1 NERRFNLRLVRALSA
16 GNRKRKESL
25 LSIMQPVILVILDGW
40 GINPKKEGNAIAQAS
55 IPNIDRL
62 TRKFPVSSLSMSG
75 VDVGLPEG
83 QMGNSEVG
91 HMILG
96 AGRIV
101 YQDLTL
107 IHQDIDEGSFY
118 RNKNLLDAM
127 RKTRDKSGR
136 LHLMGLLGDG
146 GVHSHQRH
154 MEALIEMARREKVGT
169 VYLDFFLDGRD
180 TPPNSGEQFMLDLN
194 EKLKAYPEVR
204 IATVSGRYYAM
215 DRDKRWDRT
224 EKAYLC
230 LTEGIG
236 NKADSALEA
245 IRNSYK
251 DKVTDEFVLPTII
264 SGVVPEG
271 LIRDGDGVIF
281 FNFRADRARELTRA
295 LTEEDFKEFPRKRRV
310 ALSALATMTQKAETF
325 KGPVAYPPREIKKIL
340 GELASEAGIRQLRI
354 AETEKYAHVTY
365 FFNGGEENKFPSEER
380 ILIPSPKDVATYD
393 LKPEMSA
400 REVTEALVKQLREQ
414 DVGLVIANYANADMV
429 GHTGNF
435 EAAVQACEVIDEC
448 IGKVVDAA
456 MSKKGK
462 MIITADH
469 GNIEQLIDYDTG
481 MPHTAHTTN
490 RVPVILVDEE
500 RKKSRLN
507 KGTAIDVA
515 PTVLQ
520 LLGLPQPEEMTG
532 HSLIVDSQWGFL

>member
-1 NERRFNLRLVRALSA
+1 
-16 GNRKRKESL
+16 
-25 LSIMQPVILVILDGW
+25 LDGF
-40 GINPKKEGNAIAQAS
+40 GINPRKEGNAVANAS
-55 IPNIDRL
+55 KPNLDALFRDYPNS
-62 TRKFPVSSLSMSG
+62 RLSMSG
-75 VDVGLPEG
+75 VDVGLPAG

-107 IHQDIDEGSFY
+107 IHKDIDDGTFY
-118 RNKNLLDAM
+118 NNRILLDAL
-127 RKTRDKSGR
+127 RKTKAGSGR

-154 MEALIEMARREKVGT
+154 MEAIVEMARREKVGN
-169 VYLDFFLDGRD
+169 VYLHLFLDGRD
-180 TPPNSGEQFMLDLN
+180 TPPNSAEQFMLDVN
-194 EKLKAYPEVR
+194 EKLKAYANVK

-215 DRDKRWDRT
+215 DRDKRWDRV

-236 NKADSALEA
+236 NKADSALAA
-245 IRNSYK
+245 IRKSYEETI
-251 DKVTDEFVLPTII
+251 TDEFVLPTVIN
-264 SGVVPEG
+264 SVVPEG

-295 LTEEDFKEFPRKRRV
+295 LVEDDFKEFPRKRRID
-310 ALSALATMTQKAETF
+310 LATYTTMTQYDETF
-325 KGPVAYPPREIKKIL
+325 QVPVAYPPREIRRIL
-340 GELASEAGIRQLRI
+340 GEVASQAGVRQLRI

-365 FFNGGEENKFPSEER
+365 FFNGGEEKKFPGEER
-380 ILIPSPKDVATYD
+380 ILIPSPRDVATYD

-400 REVTEALVKQLREQ
+400 REVTEALVKYLREQ

-435 EAAVQACEVIDEC
+435 EASVKAVEVIDEC
-448 IGKVVDAA
+448 LGRVIHAALGKKGKVV
-456 MSKKGK
+456 
-462 MIITADH
+462 ITADH

-490 RVPVILVDEE
+490 LVPVILIDDQ
-500 RKKSRLN
+500 RKKCRLN
-507 KGTAIDVA
+507 PGTAIDVA
-515 PTVLQ
+515 PTVLE
-520 LLGLPQPEEMTG
+520 LLKLTPPNEMTG
-532 HSLIVDSQWGFL
+532 KSLIVDP

>member
-1 NERRFNLRLVRALSA
+1 LRT
-16 GNRKRKESL
+16 K
-25 LSIMQPVILVILDGW
+25 QPVILVILDGW
-40 GINPKKEGNAIAQAS
+40 GINPRKEGNAIAQAS
-55 IPNIDRL
+55 TPNLDRL
-62 TRKFPVSSLSMSG
+62 NRDFPVSSLSMSG
-75 VDVGLPEG
+75 MDVGLPEG

-101 YQDLTL
+101 HQDLTL
-107 IHQDIDEGSFY
+107 IHKDIDEGKFY
-118 RNKNLLDAM
+118 QNPVLLAAL
-127 RKTRDKSGR
+127 RKIKARSGR

-154 MEALIEMARREKVGT
+154 MEALIEMARREKVGQL
-169 VYLDFFLDGRD
+169 YLHLFLDGRD
-180 TPPNSGEQFMLDLN
+180 TPPTSAAQFILDLN

-204 IATVSGRYYAM
+204 VATVSGRYYAM

-230 LTEGIG
+230 LTEGAG

-245 IRNSYK
+245 MRKSYEQK
-251 DKVTDEFVLPTII
+251 ITDEFVLPTVIN
-264 SGVVPEG
+264 GVVPEG

-281 FNFRADRARELTRA
+281 FNFRADRARQLTRA
-295 LTEEDFKEFPRKRRV
+295 LTEEDFKEFPRKRS
-310 ALSALATMTQKAETF
+310 LSPSAFVTMTQYDESF
-325 KGPVAYPPREIKKIL
+325 KVPVAYPPRDIRKIL
-340 GELASEAGIRQLRI
+340 GEIASQAGIRQLRI

-365 FFNGGEENKFPSEER
+365 FFNGGEEAKFPGEER

-400 REVTEALVKQLREQ
+400 RQVTESLVKQLREQ
-414 DVGLVIANYANADMV
+414 DIGLVIANYANADMV

-435 EAAVQACEVIDEC
+435 EAAVRACEVIDQC
-448 IGKVVDAA
+448 IGTVVDAA
-456 MSKKGK
+456 MGENGK

-490 RVPVILVDEE
+490 RVPVILVDES

-507 KGTAIDVA
+507 PGTAIDVA

-520 LLGLPQPEEMTG
+520 LLGLPQPQEMTG
-532 HSLIVDSQWGFL
+532 HSLIVDS

>member
-1 NERRFNLRLVRALSA
+1 MSTTP
-16 GNRKRKESL
+16 
-25 LSIMQPVILVILDGW
+25 PVILVILDGW
-40 GINPKKEGNAIAQAS
+40 GINPRKEGNAIAQAAT
-55 IPNIDRL
+55 PKIDAL
-62 TRKFPVSSLSMSG
+62 TREFPVSSLSMSG
-75 VDVGLPEG
+75 ADVGLPEG

-107 IHQDIDEGSFY
+107 IHKDIDAGSFY
-118 RNKNLLDAM
+118 KNTVLLEAL

-154 MEALIEMARREKVGT
+154 MEALMEMARRERVRPT
-169 VYLDFFLDGRD
+169 YLHLFLDGRD
-180 TPPNSGEQFMLDLN
+180 TPPNSAEQFILDLD
-194 EKLKAYPEVR
+194 EKLKLYPEVR
-204 IATVSGRYYAM
+204 IATLCGRYYAM

-230 LTEGIG
+230 VTEGVG

-245 IRNSYK
+245 VRKSYEQ
-251 DKVTDEFVLPTII
+251 KVTDEFVLPTAI
-264 SGVVPEG
+264 SSVVPEG

-281 FNFRADRARELTRA
+281 FNFRADRARQLTRA
-295 LTEEDFKEFPRKRRV
+295 LTEEDFKEFPRRRRPE
-310 ALSALATMTQKAETF
+310 LAAFATLTQYDESF
-325 KGPVAYPPREIKKIL
+325 KVPVAYPPREIKKIL
-340 GELASEAGIRQLRI
+340 GELASRAGIRQLRI

-365 FFNGGEENKFPSEER
+365 FFNGGEESKFSGEER

-400 REVTEALVKQLREQ
+400 REVTEALVKRLSGQ
-414 DVGLVIANYANADMV
+414 DMGLVIANFANADMV

-435 EAAVQACEVIDEC
+435 EAAVRACEVIDEC

-456 MSKKGK
+456 IGMKGK
-462 MIITADH
+462 LIITADH

-490 RVPVILVDEE
+490 PVPVILVDEE

-507 KGTAIDVA
+507 SGSASDVA

-520 LLGLPQPEEMTG
+520 LLGLPQPREMTG
-532 HSLIVDSQWGFL
+532 HSLIVDA

>member
-1 NERRFNLRLVRALSA
+1 MS
-16 GNRKRKESL
+16 
-25 LSIMQPVILVILDGW
+25 QQPPVILLILDGF
-40 GINPKKEGNAIAQAS
+40 GINPRKDGNAILNAS
-55 IPNIDRL
+55 MPNMDALKGTYPTSAI
-62 TRKFPVSSLSMSG
+62 SLSG
-75 VDVGLPEG
+75 VDVGLPAG

-107 IHQDIDEGSFY
+107 IHKDIDEGKFFT
-118 RNKNLLDAM
+118 NPVLL
-127 RKTRDKSGR
+127 KTLRVIKENNTR

-154 MEALIEMARREKVGT
+154 MEALIEMARRERVAPI
-169 VYLDFFLDGRD
+169 YLHLFLDGRD
-180 TPPNSGEQFMLDLN
+180 TPPNSAEQFTLDLN
-194 EKLKAYPEVR
+194 EKLKAYPEVK

-215 DRDKRWDRT
+215 DRDKRWDRV
-224 EKAYLC
+224 EKAYVC
-230 LTEGIG
+230 LAEGIG
-236 NKADSALEA
+236 KRADSALAA
-245 IRNSYK
+245 IRESYQQ
-251 DKVTDEFVLPTII
+251 KVTDEFVLPTVIN
-264 SGVVPEG
+264 GVVPEG

-295 LTEEDFKEFPRKRRV
+295 LIEENFSEFPRKRRIP
-310 ALSALATMTQKAETF
+310 LCSYTTLTQYDETF
-325 KGPVAYPPREIKKIL
+325 KVPVAYPPRELRKIL
-340 GELASEAGIRQLRI
+340 GEIASQAGIRQLRI
-354 AETEKYAHVTY
+354 AETEKHAHVTY
-365 FFNGGEENKFPSEER
+365 FFNGGEENKFPGEER

-400 REVTEALVKQLREQ
+400 RQVTEALVNKLRGEEL
-414 DVGLVIANYANADMV
+414 GLVIANYANADMV

-448 IGKVVDAA
+448 LGKVVDAA
-456 MSKKGK
+456 LSKKGRV
-462 MIITADH
+462 IITADH

-490 RVPVILVDEE
+490 LVPVILVADEH
-500 RKKSRLN
+500 KKSRLN

-520 LLGLPQPEEMTG
+520 LLGITPPPEMTG
-532 HSLIVDSQWGFL
+532 HSLIVS